1 MQDPERR
8 NTDKIQGDGEIH
20 IPSARE
26 RRAERPHGKLYL
38 WFDNFWYH
46 HKWKTLGSLF
56 LAVVILV
63 CTLQM
68 CQKES
73 SGDIMVL
80 MAGPYNLSQDQTAY
94 NDLRAC
100 LARYLPADY
109 DENGKKQV
117 DIDPHAI
124 YSAEQ
129 IETLKNSKD
138 EAGNPIIIN
147 TAANSQNYEHY
158 NRRMMLGE
166 SSVVFLDPWL
176 YEQLAGNKN
185 GEYLMDIVETF
196 GAEPVGA
203 TSYEKDGKTRVYGV
217 RLGDTVLYQ
226 SNKAISN
233 VLPEDT
239 MLCLLAPYLMSSSN
253 DPEVYQNAKSFYAAL
268 VGLT

>member
-1 MQDPERR
+1 M
-8 NTDKIQGDGEIH
+8 
-20 IPSARE
+20 PSARE
-26 RRAERPHGKLYL
+26 RRAERTHGKLYL

-46 HKWKTLGSLF
+46 NKWKTLGCLF

-68 CQKES
+68 CQKEDK
-73 SGDIMVL
+73 GDIMVL
-80 MAGPYNLSQDQTAY
+80 LAGPYNLSNDQVAY

-117 DIDPHAI
+117 DLDAHAI

-129 IETLKNSKD
+129 IKELQSSVD
-138 EAGNPIIIN
+138 EDGNPIRIN

-166 SSVVFLDPWL
+166 SSVLFLDPWL

-196 GAEPVGA
+196 GAQPEGA
-203 TSYEKDGKTRVYGV
+203 LSFEKDGKVHIYGV
-217 RLGDTVLYQ
+217 RLGDTALYRN
-226 SNKAISN
+226 NKAVSN

-239 MLCLLAPYLMSSSN
+239 VVCLLAPYLMSTSN
-253 DPEVYQNAKSFYAAL
+253 DPEVYRNAKSFYAAL
-268 VGLT
+268 VGLQ